1 MRFDWQQLSP
11 GERQVLVR
19 HFLLRSDAISQV
31 TPEKVCAVMQK
42 THQLTCYTHDAGK
55 AVIEFVT
62 KHGARAGVSTAETF
76 TEGIFKAALRAKGV
90 DVDDGSRL
98 HLASHRQHRPTVRA

>member
-11 GERQVLVR
+11 CERQVLVR
-19 HFLLRSDAISQV
+19 HFLLQPKNGAQV
-31 TPEKVCAVMQK
+31 TPEKVCAALQK
-42 THQLTCYTHDAGK
+42 THQLTCHTTKDGK

-62 KHGARAGVSTAETF
+62 KRGIHSAVSTAETF

-90 DVDDGSRL
+90 DVEDGFRPVVGRRH
-98 HLASHRQHRPTVRA
+98 HLMHA

>member
-11 GERQVLVR
+11 REQQVLVR
-19 HFLLRSDAISQV
+19 HFLLRPDGAAQV

-42 THQLTCYTHDAGK
+42 THQLSCYTTKEGK
-55 AVIEFVT
+55 AVIEFT
-62 KHGARAGVSTAETF
+62 TRRGARSIKSTADTF

-90 DVDDGSRL
+90 NVEDDGMSR
-98 HLASHRQHRPTVRA
+98 HPRSKRILAHA